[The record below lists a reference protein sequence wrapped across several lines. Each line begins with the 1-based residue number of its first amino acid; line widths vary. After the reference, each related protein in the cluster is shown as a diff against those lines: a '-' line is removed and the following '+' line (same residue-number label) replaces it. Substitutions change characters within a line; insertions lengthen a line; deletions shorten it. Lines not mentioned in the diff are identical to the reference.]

1 MQLWKW
7 VSAQPGRLCTAQYA
21 WKRSSCAASAAVAG
35 SSCQLQ
41 VQAWQAAVEMQGP
54 LWNQYDNVGWAI

>member
-1 MQLWKW
+1 MSYSNSPANIVILIPKW
-7 VSAQPGRLCTAQYA
+7 ALHLNSCLPGLHLELAAAAQP
-21 WKRSSCAASAAVAG
+21 AA
-35 SSCQLQ
+35 